1 MNTPAP
7 AMAAAAWAQHL
18 AAAPP
23 PPPPRLSPQEAQRV
37 QRYQERML
45 AALQTRDRCA
55 LRATQQEVLRSAYAA
70 RTPPALRQALRLLV
84 WQMAAWLPLRQ
95 NLYETRL

>member
-1 MNTPAP
+1 MSTPAHT
-7 AMAAAAWAQHL
+7 MAAAAWAQHL
-18 AAAPP
+18 AATPAVPT
-23 PPPPRLSPQEAQRV
+23 RLSPQEALRV

-45 AALQTRDRCA
+45 AALQARDCCA

-84 WQMAAWLPLRQ
+84 WHMAACLPQRQ
-95 NLYETRL
+95 NSYETRL

>member
-1 MNTPAP
+1 MNTHAP
-7 AMAAAAWAQHL
+7 AMAAT
-18 AAAPP
+18 
-23 PPPPRLSPQEAQRV
+23 RLSPQEALRV

-70 RTPPALRQALRLLV
+70 KTPPALRQALRLLV
-84 WQMAAWLPLRQ
+84 WHMAACLPLRQ
-95 NLYETRL
+95 DLYETGF

>member
-7 AMAAAAWAQHL
+7 AMAAAWAQHL
-18 AAAPP
+18 TAAPAVP
-23 PPPPRLSPQEAQRV
+23 AHLSHHESRRV

-70 RTPPALRQALRLLV
+70 KTPPALRQALRLLV
-84 WQMAAWLPLRQ
+84 WHMAACLPLRQ
-95 NLYETRL
+95 NLYETGL

>member
-7 AMAAAAWAQHL
+7 AMAATAWAQHL
-18 AAAPP
+18 AAAPAAP
-23 PPPPRLSPQEAQRV
+23 TRLSPQEALRV

-70 RTPPALRQALRLLV
+70 KTPPALRQALRLLV
-84 WQMAAWLPLRQ
+84 WHMAACLPLRQ
-95 NLYETRL
+95 DLYEKGL